1 MNIKSY
7 LFDISSLNEESFNK
21 LLPYVKEYRRDKIS
35 KLSLV
40 KSKYLSL
47 AVELLIKKAC
57 EDFGI
62 DYQKE
67 EIVFNQH
74 GKPLFKNS
82 SYQFNTAHS
91 GDYALCVISDV
102 ECGCDI
108 ERVKEYKERVAERF
122 FSANEKQYLELS
134 NEKED
139 LFYRLWTLKESYL
152 KCIGKGLSVPLNSF
166 ELIAENNNIII
177 KDKNDYQFF
186 EFKHDNYRI
195 AFCLNINEKE
205 KEKYVHSTSLVK
217 L

>member
-21 LLPYVKEYRRDKIS
+21 LLPYVKEYRRDRIS

-62 DYQKE
+62 DYSKE
-67 EIVFNQH
+67 EIVFNKH

-82 SYQFNTAHS
+82 SYHFNTAHS
-91 GDYALCVISDV
+91 GNFALCIISDV

-108 ERVKEYKERVAERF
+108 EEIKEFKQRVIDRFFTEKERE
-122 FSANEKQYLELS
+122 YLELS

-166 ELIAENNNIII
+166 ELISKDNNVII
-177 KDKNDYQFF
+177 KDKEDFQFY

>member
-205 KEKYVHSTSLVK
+205 KEKYVHSTSLIK